1 MSLSKIRSANEAWN
15 SPAWYVSLCTRSIG
29 TSKKGTQKQRGIEE
43 ETYYTKSSPFLTTKR
58 LHGNKSQKELHS
70 TWQKVLKEK
79 SYEKWGLPSGPKTFL
94 CKQLNMQMWIKLLRA
109 WKAQN
114 LSCYSRTC
122 FSTNRES
129 DFAWEKVAKKGHWSS
144 KIPHGFQFSGCQA
157 YKKGLRVSFFLTY
170 CWQLGLM

>member
-1 MSLSKIRSANEAWN
+1 MAINHKKN
-15 SPAWYVSLCTRSIG
+15 CTVHG
-29 TSKKGTQKQRGIEE
+29 KKSWKKKLR
-43 ETYYTKSSPFLTTKR
+43 K
-58 LHGNKSQKELHS
+58 
-70 TWQKVLKEK
+70 
-79 SYEKWGLPSGPKTFL
+79 KWGLPSGPKTFL

-114 LSCYSRTC
+114 LSCSRTC

-157 YKKGLRVSFFLTY
+157 YKKGLRVSFFWHIVGNWAWCKLILLKAWSSWRQKRSNIASQTRE
-170 CWQLGLM
+170 CQRKK